1 MPGNEDYLDG
11 LLDSITKAKSDVRR
25 SERRERIG
33 REERV
38 ARRNRVAPEDDFME
52 ANGLHGRSSRR
63 GDRRSRRSRGRSFL
77 DDLFDDF
84 DEDESYGEDDDDDF
98 IRAFER
104 ELEEN
109 GDDVDPFNL
118 TDEGTLRHGTDSK
131 ESEKADS
138 PASGSAKDAILG
150 DIASIVSEAKA
161 KIEEGSEDDLLQTIN
176 EQMGEPAPESF
187 TAGLS
192 GDESSAARQAEGG
205 MPAAPPEKNVLPP
218 EYDVDDLDL
227 TDEPDLAIPESTEA
241 KEVSLMDE
249 SGDGLDLIDMIS
261 ADGEDDEL
269 VDIGEL
275 LSSDEAGEE
284 LPEALETYEA
294 GAESAASG
302 GGGTES
308 AEAAAAEGEPA
319 EKKPG
324 LLAKILSIFKK
335 KEQDGDSAVGVV
347 DPTPEQLAAESE
359 EILEDEEDDEDDEET
374 PEEKKARKKKEKEE
388 AQAKKKAEK
397 EAAKK
402 AKEAAKKEADAKKQA
417 AKAAKAAAK
426 AAKPK
431 KKKKKKEPEPK
442 IPILAIIPFIILSVS
457 LVAGVNIIMKVLSY
471 QPVIDAAQESYDKQ
485 DYMEAYEGLAG
496 LTLSDEDRLLRDQA
510 KTMAFLETKYREY
523 QVCMD
528 IGKYQM
534 ALDSLIDAMNYYKEN
549 EKTAK
554 SLNIVDIYSSYGNDI
569 ERALSDDFNLTPDE
583 AVDIW
588 KSLTR
593 KEYTAKIQRAIRA
606 AGLEDE
612 Y

>member
-25 SERRERIG
+25 SERRERTG

-38 ARRNRVAPEDDFME
+38 ARRSRLSPDDDFME
-52 ANGLHGRSSRR
+52 ANGLYERSSRR
-63 GDRRSRRSRGRSFL
+63 SGRNSRRSNGRSFM
-77 DDLFDDF
+77 DHFFDDF
-84 DEDESYGEDDDDDF
+84 DDELSYDDEDDDDF

-104 ELEEN
+104 ELEED
-109 GDDVDPFNL
+109 GDDIDVSNL
-118 TDEGTLRHGTDSK
+118 TGDEGPEKDGGNA
-131 ESEKADS
+131 SEAAPS
-138 PASGSAKDAILG
+138 MAESAKDAILG

-161 KIEEGSEDDLLQTIN
+161 KIEEGNENEILQTIN

-187 TAGLS
+187 TAGLL
-192 GDESSAARQAEGG
+192 GDEDSAARQTDAGI
-205 MPAAPPEKNVLPP
+205 PASAPEENVLPP

-227 TDEPDLAIPESTEA
+227 KDEPDLSVPEGTEA
-241 KEVSLMDE
+241 QEVPLMDE
-249 SGDGLDLIDMIS
+249 NGDDLDLMDMLS
-261 ADGEDDEL
+261 ADGDDEL

-275 LSSDEAGEE
+275 LSSDESGEE
-284 LPEALETYEA
+284 LSETRESFEA
-294 GAESAASG
+294 GAESAAGG
-302 GGGTES
+302 GGGTEGS
-308 AEAAAAEGEPA
+308 EGAKEGEA
-319 EKKPG
+319 EEKKPG
-324 LLAKILSIFKK
+324 LLARILSIFKK
-335 KEQDGDSAVGVV
+335 KDKDEDSAVGIV
-347 DPTPEQLAAESE
+347 DPTPEQLAAESA
-359 EILEDEEDDEDDEET
+359 EIIEDEEDDEDEEET
-374 PEEKKARKKKEKEE
+374 PEERKARKKKEKEE

-442 IPILAIIPFIILSVS
+442 IPILAIIPFVILAGS
-457 LVAGVNIIMKVLSY
+457 LVCGVNIIMKVMSY

-485 DYMEAYEGLAG
+485 DYIEAYAGLAG
-496 LTLSDEDRLLRDQA
+496 LSLSEEDRLLRDQA
-510 KTMAFLETKYREY
+510 KTMAFMQTKYREY
-523 QVCMD
+523 QICMD

-569 ERALSDDFNLTPDE
+569 ERALSDEFNLSPEE

-593 KEYTAKIQRAIRA
+593 KEYTAKIQKAIRA